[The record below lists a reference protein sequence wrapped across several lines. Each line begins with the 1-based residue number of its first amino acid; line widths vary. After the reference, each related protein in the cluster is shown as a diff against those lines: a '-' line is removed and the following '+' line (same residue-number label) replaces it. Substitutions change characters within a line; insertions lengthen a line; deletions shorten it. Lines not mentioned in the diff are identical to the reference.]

1 MDKLKKIA
9 LKLDSNDKI
18 ISFREKFIIPRDKIY
33 LDGNSLGLLS
43 KNTFK
48 NLNKTIK
55 KDWGKNLISSWNKKW
70 INLPKKVSKKI
81 ASIINSDEEEVYV
94 GSSTSN
100 NLYKLIKSIL
110 DSNKKI
116 KSISTDSLNYPSDNY
131 ICEGISKDY
140 NIDFNILEYNSDT
153 KPEIESLKEF
163 IKINK
168 GILVLSHVTYKSSY
182 RYPIT
187 QINKFCKKNGVIVIW
202 DLSHS
207 IGAID
212 INVKDNELNYAVG
225 CTYKFLNGGPGSP
238 AFIYIR
244 KSEINKLKSPI
255 KGWFSHNNPFKFSD
269 KYKESTSIS
278 KFSNGTP
285 HILSLSALDTSI
297 DITIESTTKRL
308 EKKSEQLFNFFYVIY
323 ENKLRDLNFKLITP
337 KDKSERGSHISIMH
351 KEAWR
356 ISKCLIYP
364 IKKNNKKIII
374 DYRPNNIIR
383 IALTPLYSSFEDIYL
398 CCLRL
403 IEIVEEKEFEKKD
416 KSMEGVT

>member
-1 MDKLKKIA
+1 MDRLKKIA

-18 ISFREKFIIPRDKIY
+18 LSFREKFIIPKDKIY

-43 KNTFK
+43 KDTFK
-48 NLNKTIK
+48 NLNKTIIE
-55 KDWGKNLISSWNKKW
+55 DWGNDLISSWNKKW

-110 DSNKKI
+110 DSNKEI
-116 KSISTDSLNYPSDNY
+116 KSISTDSLNYPSDKY
-131 ICEGISKDY
+131 ICEGVSKDY
-140 NIDFNILEYNSDT
+140 NINFNLLEYSNDT
-153 KPEIESLKEF
+153 SPEIENLKEF
-163 IKINK
+163 IEAKK

-187 QINKFCKKNGVIVIW
+187 EINRFCKQKGVIVIW

-212 INVKDNELNYAVG
+212 INVKDNEINYAVG

-244 KSEINKLKSPI
+244 KSEIDKLKSPI
-255 KGWFSHNNPFKFSD
+255 KGWFSHNSPFNFSD
-269 KYKESTSIS
+269 KYQESTSIS

-297 DITIESTTKRL
+297 DITIESSTKRL
-308 EKKSEQLFNFFYVIY
+308 ESKSEQLFNFFYMIY

-337 KDKSERGSHISIMH
+337 KYKSERGSHISIVH
-351 KEAWR
+351 GEAWR
-356 ISKCLIYP
+356 ISKCLISP
-364 IKKNNKKIII
+364 IKKNKKIIV
-374 DYRPNNIIR
+374 DYRPDNIIR

-403 IEIVEEKEFEKKD
+403 IEIAEEKEFEKKD
-416 KSMEGVT
+416 KSMDGVT

>member
-1 MDKLKKIA
+1 MDRLKKIA

-18 ISFREKFIIPRDKIY
+18 LSFREKFIIPKDKIY

-43 KNTFK
+43 KDTFK
-48 NLNKTIK
+48 NLNKTIIE
-55 KDWGKNLISSWNKKW
+55 DWGNDLISSWNKKW

-110 DSNKKI
+110 DSNKEI
-116 KSISTDSLNYPSDNY
+116 KSISTDSLNYPSDKY
-131 ICEGISKDY
+131 ICEGVSKDY
-140 NIDFNILEYNSDT
+140 NINFNLLEYSNDT
-153 KPEIESLKEF
+153 SPEIENLKEF
-163 IKINK
+163 IEAKK

-187 QINKFCKKNGVIVIW
+187 EINRFCKQKGVIVIW

-212 INVKDNELNYAVG
+212 INVKDNEINYAVG

-244 KSEINKLKSPI
+244 KSEIDKLKSPI
-255 KGWFSHNNPFKFSD
+255 KGWFSHNSPFNFSD
-269 KYKESTSIS
+269 KYQESTSIS

-297 DITIESTTKRL
+297 DITIESSTKRL
-308 EKKSEQLFNFFYVIY
+308 ESKSEQLFNFFYMMY

-337 KDKSERGSHISIMH
+337 KNKSERGSHISIVH
-351 KEAWR
+351 GEAWR
-356 ISKCLIYP
+356 ISKCLISP
-364 IKKNNKKIII
+364 IKKNKKIIV
-374 DYRPNNIIR
+374 DYRPDNIIR

-403 IEIVEEKEFEKKD
+403 IEIAEEKEFEKKD
-416 KSMEGVT
+416 KSMDGVT

>member
-1 MDKLKKIA
+1 MDRLKKIA

-18 ISFREKFIIPRDKIY
+18 LSFREKFIIPKDKIY

-43 KNTFK
+43 KDTFK
-48 NLNKTIK
+48 NLNKTIIE
-55 KDWGKNLISSWNKKW
+55 DWGNDLISSWNKKW

-110 DSNKKI
+110 DSNKEI
-116 KSISTDSLNYPSDNY
+116 KSISTDSLNYPSDKY
-131 ICEGISKDY
+131 ICEGVSKDY
-140 NIDFNILEYNSDT
+140 NINFNLLEYSNDT
-153 KPEIESLKEF
+153 SPEIENLKEF
-163 IKINK
+163 IEAKK

-187 QINKFCKKNGVIVIW
+187 EINRFCKQKGVIVIW

-212 INVKDNELNYAVG
+212 INVKDNEINYAVG

-244 KSEINKLKSPI
+244 KSEIDKLKSPI
-255 KGWFSHNNPFKFSD
+255 KGWFSHNSPFNFSD
-269 KYKESTSIS
+269 KYQESTSIS

-297 DITIESTTKRL
+297 DITIESSTKRL
-308 EKKSEQLFNFFYVIY
+308 ESKSEQLFNFFYMIY

-337 KDKSERGSHISIMH
+337 KNKSERGSHISIVH
-351 KEAWR
+351 GEAWR
-356 ISKCLIYP
+356 ISKCLISP
-364 IKKNNKKIII
+364 IKKNKKIIV
-374 DYRPNNIIR
+374 DYRPDNIIR

-403 IEIVEEKEFEKKD
+403 IEIAEEKEFEKKD
-416 KSMEGVT
+416 KSMDGVT

>member
-1 MDKLKKIA
+1 M
-9 LKLDSNDKI
+9 
-18 ISFREKFIIPRDKIY
+18 
-33 LDGNSLGLLS
+33 
-43 KNTFK
+43 
-48 NLNKTIK
+48 
-55 KDWGKNLISSWNKKW
+55 
-70 INLPKKVSKKI
+70 
-81 ASIINSDEEEVYV
+81 
-94 GSSTSN
+94 
-100 NLYKLIKSIL
+100 
-110 DSNKKI
+110 
-116 KSISTDSLNYPSDNY
+116 
-131 ICEGISKDY
+131 
-140 NIDFNILEYNSDT
+140 
-153 KPEIESLKEF
+153 
-163 IKINK
+163 
-168 GILVLSHVTYKSSY
+168 
-182 RYPIT
+182 
-187 QINKFCKKNGVIVIW
+187 
-202 DLSHS
+202 
-207 IGAID
+207 
-212 INVKDNELNYAVG
+212 KDNELNYAVG

>member
-1 MDKLKKIA
+1 LDRLKKIA

-18 ISFREKFIIPRDKIY
+18 LSFREKFIIPKDKIY

-43 KNTFK
+43 KDTFK
-48 NLNKTIK
+48 NLNKTIIE
-55 KDWGKNLISSWNKKW
+55 DWGNDLISSWNKKW

-110 DSNKKI
+110 DSNKEI
-116 KSISTDSLNYPSDNY
+116 KSISTDSLNYPSDKY
-131 ICEGISKDY
+131 ICEGVSKDY
-140 NIDFNILEYNSDT
+140 NINFNLLEYSNDT
-153 KPEIESLKEF
+153 SPEIENLKEF
-163 IKINK
+163 IEAKK

-187 QINKFCKKNGVIVIW
+187 EINRFCKQKGVIVIW

-212 INVKDNELNYAVG
+212 INVKDNEINYAVG

-244 KSEINKLKSPI
+244 KSEIDKLKSPI
-255 KGWFSHNNPFKFSD
+255 KGWFSHNSPFNFSD
-269 KYKESTSIS
+269 KYQESTSIS

-297 DITIESTTKRL
+297 DITIESSTKRL
-308 EKKSEQLFNFFYVIY
+308 ESKSEQLFNFFYMMY

-337 KDKSERGSHISIMH
+337 KNKSERGSHISIVH
-351 KEAWR
+351 GEAWR
-356 ISKCLIYP
+356 ISKCLISP
-364 IKKNNKKIII
+364 IKKNKKIIV
-374 DYRPNNIIR
+374 DYRPDNIIR

-403 IEIVEEKEFEKKD
+403 IEIAEEKEFEKKD
-416 KSMEGVT
+416 KSMDGVT

>member
-1 MDKLKKIA
+1 MDRLKKIA

-18 ISFREKFIIPRDKIY
+18 LSFREKFIIPKDKIY

-48 NLNKTIK
+48 NLNKTIIE
-55 KDWGKNLISSWNKKW
+55 DWGNDLISSWNKKW

-110 DSNKKI
+110 DSNKEI
-116 KSISTDSLNYPSDNY
+116 KSISTDSLNYPSDKY
-131 ICEGISKDY
+131 ICEGVSKDY
-140 NIDFNILEYNSDT
+140 NINFNLLEYSNDT
-153 KPEIESLKEF
+153 SPEIENLKEF
-163 IKINK
+163 IEAKK

-187 QINKFCKKNGVIVIW
+187 EINRFCKQKGVIVIW

-212 INVKDNELNYAVG
+212 INVKDNEINYAVG

-244 KSEINKLKSPI
+244 KSEIDKLKSPI
-255 KGWFSHNNPFKFSD
+255 KGWFSHNSPFNFSD
-269 KYKESTSIS
+269 KYQESTSIS

-297 DITIESTTKRL
+297 DITIESSTKRL
-308 EKKSEQLFNFFYVIY
+308 ESKSEQLFNFFYMMY

-337 KDKSERGSHISIMH
+337 KNKSERGSHISIVH
-351 KEAWR
+351 GEAWR
-356 ISKCLIYP
+356 ISKCLISP
-364 IKKNNKKIII
+364 IKKNKKIIV
-374 DYRPNNIIR
+374 DYRPDNIIR

-403 IEIVEEKEFEKKD
+403 IEIAEEKEFEKKD
-416 KSMEGVT
+416 KSMDGVT

>member
-1 MDKLKKIA
+1 MDRLKKIA

-18 ISFREKFIIPRDKIY
+18 LSFREKFIIPKDKIY

-48 NLNKTIK
+48 NLNKTIIE
-55 KDWGKNLISSWNKKW
+55 DWGNDLISSWNKKW

-110 DSNKKI
+110 DSNKEI
-116 KSISTDSLNYPSDNY
+116 KSISTDSLNYPSDKY
-131 ICEGISKDY
+131 ICEGVSKDY
-140 NIDFNILEYNSDT
+140 NINFNLLEYSNDT
-153 KPEIESLKEF
+153 SPEIENLKEF
-163 IKINK
+163 IEAKK

-187 QINKFCKKNGVIVIW
+187 EINRFCKQKGVIVIW

-212 INVKDNELNYAVG
+212 INVKDNEINYAVG

-244 KSEINKLKSPI
+244 KSEIDKLKSPI
-255 KGWFSHNNPFKFSD
+255 KGWFSHNSPFNFSD
-269 KYKESTSIS
+269 KYQESTSIS

-297 DITIESTTKRL
+297 DITIESSTKRL
-308 EKKSEQLFNFFYVIY
+308 ESKSEQLFNFFYMIY

-337 KDKSERGSHISIMH
+337 KNKSERGSHISIVH
-351 KEAWR
+351 GEAWR
-356 ISKCLIYP
+356 ISKCLISP
-364 IKKNNKKIII
+364 IKKNKKIIV
-374 DYRPNNIIR
+374 DYRPDNIIR

-403 IEIVEEKEFEKKD
+403 IEIAEEKEFEKKD
-416 KSMEGVT
+416 KSMDGVT